1 MVVVR
6 WQSGKGGE
14 GGKGW
19 VSVWGSI
26 SGLLELLYRC
36 FPHWFCGFL
45 AGAHDRKEKNG
56 FGFGFAECDRG
67 SWVK

>member
-1 MVVVR
+1 VVR

-26 SGLLELLYRC
+26 SGLLELLSIVV
-36 FPHWFCGFL
+36 FLIGFVVFWL
-45 AGAHDRKEKNG
+45 VPTTGRKKMGLGLGLRSVTEG
-56 FGFGFAECDRG
+56 LG
-67 SWVK
+67 